1 MSEINLD
8 NKYLFHEE
16 NFSLKCK
23 RYGEPWREFVGDKAI
38 GRLYGFA
45 LELQALLRMAKCPN
59 CDGSGCIAHKVSNRQ
74 HVTRDMA
81 IDAGDESLEGSLY
94 SDDEWE
100 QEHCQWCDDVKQI
113 LETVDDTQTPT
124 AD

>member
-16 NFSLKCK
+16 NHSLKCK
-23 RYGEPWREFVGDKAI
+23 RYGEPWREFVGDKAV

-45 LELQALLRMAKCPN
+45 LELRALLKMAKCPD
-59 CDGSGCIAHKVSNRQ
+59 CDGSGGIARQVSSRTY
-74 HVTRDMA
+74 VSRDMA

-94 SDDEWE
+94 TDDEWE
-100 QEHCQWCDDVKQI
+100 QEQCQWCDVVKQI
-113 LETVDDTQTPT
+113 LENT
-124 AD
+124 